1 MAGHL
6 LPFAHG
12 SFPLCVC
19 ILKLLYKTYWD
30 PARSGDVIDNLML
43 IQFESPCLPSAA
55 TFSGGSLGMD
65 RVHSLGD
72 DCDILGCLFSWPV
85 TLAMKTVC
93 GEFRGPEVEDSIYW
107 EV

>member
-1 MAGHL
+1 MGAFH
-6 LPFAHG
+6 
-12 SFPLCVC
+12 CVSVS
-19 ILKLLYKTYWD
+19 LNSSYKTYWD

-65 RVHSLGD
+65 RVQSLGD

-93 GEFRGPEVEDSIYW
+93 GEFRGPVVEDSIYC